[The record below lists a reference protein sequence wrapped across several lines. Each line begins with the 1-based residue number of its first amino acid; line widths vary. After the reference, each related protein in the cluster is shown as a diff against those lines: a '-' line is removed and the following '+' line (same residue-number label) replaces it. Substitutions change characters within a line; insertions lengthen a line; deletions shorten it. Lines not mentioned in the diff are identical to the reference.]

1 MAVAVLT
8 RDPGDAQ
15 PYAAALVP
23 LGLESVAMPVTK
35 PAPAADPDA
44 LVRAV
49 SHGSY
54 DVIVVASP
62 RAAHELAR
70 AVAASM
76 GASVT
81 MLDMPDVWAVG
92 PATKRALDIAKL
104 PSQLP
109 ANVRDGVE
117 LAKMLVAKMSLK
129 GKRVLVPRA
138 EEGRLE
144 PIAILREAGAEVVD
158 VVAYRT
164 VSVAVDDP
172 NVQQGA
178 ELLRQGDATVCC
190 VFAPSQAVALS
201 AIVGPLGKVST
212 TFAAIGETTAAA
224 LREGGAERVV
234 VARLPTPEGMAQ
246 AVRSVY
252 PA

>member
-1 MAVAVLT
+1 MALAVLT
-8 RDPGDAQ
+8 RDPVDAQ
-15 PYAAALVP
+15 PYAAQLAP
-23 LGLESVAMPVTK
+23 LGFESVAMPVTK
-35 PAPAADPDA
+35 PAPATDPDA

-49 SHGSY
+49 SKGSY
-54 DVIVVASP
+54 DVIMVASP

-104 PSQLP
+104 PAQLP

-117 LAKMLVAKMSLK
+117 LAKMLAAKIKLK

-138 EEGRLE
+138 EEGRLDG
-144 PIAILREAGAEVVD
+144 IAILREAGAEVVD

-164 VSVAVDDP
+164 VPVAVDDV

-178 ELLRQGDATVCC
+178 ELLRAGNALVCC
-190 VFAPSQAVALS
+190 VFAPSQVASLA

-224 LREGGAERVV
+224 LREAGADRIV

>member
-8 RDPGDAQ
+8 RDPVDAQ
-15 PYAAALVP
+15 GYADALAP
-23 LGLESVAMPVTK
+23 LGFEAVAMPVTK
-35 PAPAADPDA
+35 PGPPADPDA
-44 LVRAV
+44 LVRAI
-49 SHGSY
+49 SRGSY
-54 DVIVVASP
+54 DVIMVASP

-76 GASVT
+76 SASVT

-104 PSQLP
+104 PAQQP

-117 LAKMLVAKMSLK
+117 LAKMLASKMRLK

-138 EEGRLE
+138 EEGRLDGL
-144 PIAILREAGAEVVD
+144 AILREAGADVVD

-164 VSVAVDDP
+164 VPVGADDP
-172 NVQQGA
+172 NVQRGA
-178 ELLRQGDATVCC
+178 ELLRGGNATLCG
-190 VFAPSQAVALS
+190 VFAPSQVAALS
-201 AIVGPLGKVST
+201 AIVGTLDKLAT

-224 LREGGAERVV
+224 LRDAGALRVV
-234 VARLPTPEGMAQ
+234 VAPLPTPEGMAQ

-252 PA
+252 PP